1 MIFVLLQM
9 LNFLLAIEHLPAF
22 DAKHFSIGLGLNE
35 VKSFDKVFPFGGVSF
50 DHLLGSVLA

>member
-35 VKSFDKVFPFGGVSF
+35 VKSFDEVFPFGGVSF
-50 DHLLGSVLA
+50 DHL